1 MKGKEGK
8 NRSEK
13 TIFKKGQEW
22 TLPAHLGQLKRDPK
36 VERDCFNVICDAP
49 MILQDFGID

>member
-13 TIFKKGQEW
+13 TIFKKGQGW
-22 TLPAHLGQLKRDPK
+22 TLPAQLGQLKREPK
-36 VERDCFNVICDAP
+36 LERDCCKVVCGAP
-49 MILQDFGID
+49 MTLQDFGID